1 MSRYFINFP
10 KVKYELAN
18 SSFSAT
24 KVVSNITL
32 KTTLQK
38 TLPQNDPSLYQRYL
52 VKENERAEDIAEFY
66 YGNVNLVWLV
76 YFSNQIIDPYTQ
88 WPKSSSDFN
97 KYFVK
102 KYASKSQPDG
112 TDPIVWGQNTT
123 RTDNIVRWEQIEQ
136 QPDENGFTKDVVV
149 SAISPDSYTH
159 AQIFNNS
166 GVVTSNGT
174 TKYISGITQANPA
187 VVTTTTDHGFTQGN
201 TVTITDVKG
210 MTEVNNNDYVVNNI
224 TTKTFELSIDSTE
237 FTSYTT
243 NTDFIAG
250 DWAALR
256 YYNYELNLNE
266 ELRSIV
272 LINDVYSNMAEE
284 NLKRL
289 LNV

>member
-18 SSFSAT
+18 SSFSTT

-32 KTTLQK
+32 KTALQK

-136 QPDENGFTKDVVV
+136 QPDENGFTKGVVV
-149 SAISPDSYTH
+149 SAISPDSYTR
-159 AQIFNNS
+159 AQTFN
-166 GVVTSNGT
+166 
-174 TKYISGITQANPA
+174 P
-187 VVTTTTDHGFTQGN
+187 
-201 TVTITDVKG
+201 
-210 MTEVNNNDYVVNNI
+210 
-224 TTKTFELSIDSTE
+224 
-237 FTSYTT
+237 
-243 NTDFIAG
+243 DFVAG
-250 DWAALR
+250 DWVALR